1 MSNDIDHDYLLQGLT
16 EGFRIISR
24 DSELR
29 HVEATNYKL
38 ATEHD
43 VRDTVEKTIR
53 EEIQQGNYIVT
64 TEKPTIVSALGAIPK
79 PDSDKVR
86 LIHDCSRPQHSNVNS
101 YTDTQHHYSYV
112 TVDKAVSLIKSNAYK
127 KLSLLSAILWRSFST
142 YIADRLLSQNQ
153 VRSQNQIPQNLG
165 FESRENC
172 TRVEIWERIVY
183 IGYCDVKHN
192 T

>member
-1 MSNDIDHDYLLQGLT
+1 MSNDIDRDYLLQGLT

-29 HVEATNYKL
+29 HAETTNYKS

-43 VRDTVEKTIR
+43 VRDTVEMTIR

-112 TVDKAVSLIKSNAYK
+112 TVDKAVSLIKSNVYLAKIDLKSAYRHVPIHPSNYPATG
-127 KLSLLSAILWRSFST
+127 LAWQFRGDNALTICTTASFH
-142 YIADRLLSQNQ
+142 LG
-153 VRSQNQIPQNLG
+153 PQK
-165 FESRENC
+165 SRK
-172 TRVEIWERIVY
+172 Y
-183 IGYCDVKHN
+183 FIG
-192 T
+192 